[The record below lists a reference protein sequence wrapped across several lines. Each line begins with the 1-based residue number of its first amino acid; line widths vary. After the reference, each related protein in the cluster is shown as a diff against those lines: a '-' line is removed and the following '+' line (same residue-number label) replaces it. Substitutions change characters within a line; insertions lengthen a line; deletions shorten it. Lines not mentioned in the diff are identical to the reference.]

1 MGAED
6 REFLAFSIS
15 LMAHA
20 KNIDGSLNMLLNRIT
35 ERYQLDLVMV
45 FEDNTENDGMVMTN
59 YFGNN
64 FSFYGKSA
72 FPKKSPS
79 LKELQ
84 PGEYMIVKNSRSN
97 FATGMGKY
105 LKSTDTYN
113 ENAPFSAV
121 VGKFEYVGGC
131 TGEVIYVSLDEERQW
146 QPGELEIFQ
155 ELTRMMAIFVSLRYR
170 VTESREQISSI
181 QKKDP
186 LTGLYN
192 QEAFREAV
200 IEILAHSKPDEVYA
214 IEYMDINNFGYIN
227 ENYGYKVGDS
237 VLKMF
242 AQDIFVQEYFRAGCR
257 LYSDFFLLL
266 IADESQEK

>member
-1 MGAED
+1 MPCIVPSRGQNGYEIAGAKDVGMIRNGIKNIERRENMGAED

-155 ELTRMMAIFVSLRYR
+155 ELTRMMAILCPCAIGSQKAGNRSVP
-170 VTESREQISSI
+170 SRKRSA
-181 QKKDP
+181 D
-186 LTGLYN
+186 
-192 QEAFREAV
+192 RAV
-200 IEILAHSKPDEVYA
+200 QSGGIP
-214 IEYMDINNFGYIN
+214 
-227 ENYGYKVGDS
+227 
-237 VLKMF
+237 
-242 AQDIFVQEYFRAGCR
+242 
-257 LYSDFFLLL
+257 
-266 IADESQEK
+266 

>member
-1 MGAED
+1 MYRTKQGGKNGYEIAGAKDVGMIRNGIKNIERRENMGAED

-113 ENAPFSAV
+113 EKAPFSAV

-146 QPGELEIFQ
+146 QPGELEIF
-155 ELTRMMAIFVSLRYR
+155 R
-170 VTESREQISSI
+170 
-181 QKKDP
+181 
-186 LTGLYN
+186 N
-192 QEAFREAV
+192 
-200 IEILAHSKPDEVYA
+200 
-214 IEYMDINNFGYIN
+214 
-227 ENYGYKVGDS
+227 
-237 VLKMF
+237 
-242 AQDIFVQEYFRAGCR
+242 
-257 LYSDFFLLL
+257 
-266 IADESQEK
+266 